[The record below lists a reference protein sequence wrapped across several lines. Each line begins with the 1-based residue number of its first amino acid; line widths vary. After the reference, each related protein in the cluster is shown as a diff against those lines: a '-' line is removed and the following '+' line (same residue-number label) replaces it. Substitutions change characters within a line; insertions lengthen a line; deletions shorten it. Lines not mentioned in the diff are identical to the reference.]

1 MQFGLAHDP
10 QVLELFD
17 DGPLWALAGLLSH
30 LVEQLL
36 LLFEVARII
45 DADHL
50 LFDDLRADHFDI
62 GENVIQPLFKLV
74 YVLLV

>member
-1 MQFGLAHDP
+1 MQLGLTHDP
-10 QVLELFD
+10 QVLELFE

-36 LLFEVARII
+36 LLVEVAGII
-45 DADHL
+45 DTDHL
-50 LFDDLRADHFDI
+50 LFDDLGADHFDI

-74 YVLLV
+74 